1 MSLAHTYWPANR
13 SLHLPATTAL
23 SSDLLPSF
31 RVSRSSP
38 AGRRSLASATGH
50 SRRNGLALHRPRP
63 LGVRAAVTDRPSS
76 SSDTEDSYA
85 SDGGGGGNGRYAN
98 GGAAARNGSRMV
110 PIDVALERIRGAKE
124 EAAARSL
131 ARSVGGGGGGTS
143 GSLNGATVAGGS
155 GYADGAGGAS
165 YGNGSA
171 SAATGS
177 GGTKVI
183 PVTAAEAS
191 AASSMI
197 GPRLAQLGAGSGEGG
212 PRQLSSDESFR
223 WAREDYN
230 VVQRTV
236 DVWSA
241 VLTLR
246 ARLALVDA
254 KWTYLGGFSEGKQK
268 LRRRRLASWLRETI
282 LQLGPTF
289 IKLGQ
294 LFSTRSDLLPA
305 EFVEELS
312 KLQDRVPAF
321 SAEKARAAIERELGQ
336 PLEVLFAEFEGT
348 PIAAASLGQVHRAVL
363 HNGELVVVKVQRPG
377 LKQLFDIDLE
387 NMRLVCEYFQNSES
401 MGGPTRD
408 WVGIYEECCTVLY
421 QEIDYL
427 NEGRNA
433 DRFRA
438 DFRRYPWVLVPAVYW
453 DYATRKV
460 LTLSYMPGVKI
471 SDLKGLD
478 EAGVDRELVAQR
490 AIEGYLIQILK
501 SGFFHADPHPG
512 NLAVAPGNRLV
523 YYDFGMMGE
532 IPAFTKDRL
541 MTMFYAVYEKDAKK
555 VVASLIDLGALVP
568 TGDLNSVRRSVQF
581 FLNNL
586 TGPKLERDATIS
598 AIGED
603 LFAIAADQPFRF
615 PATFTFVL
623 RAFTTLEGVGAYLDP
638 KFSFP
643 KIAAPYAQELLDL
656 RDSSRSQSYVIQ
668 QIQKQAT
675 EVTDATVSM
684 PVRVQRMDDLLQQIE
699 NGDLKLR
706 VRVLEAER
714 AARRAGVLHVV
725 TLNAVAA
732 ASLLNMGVSLT
743 TAGIDGPATGCF
755 LLAGGFGMAV
765 MWGLKRVQRL
775 DKFEKLI

>member
-1 MSLAHTYWPANR
+1 MPSLEAPLSLLGSQQPSLAPLMSRGSH
-13 SLHLPATTAL
+13 L
-23 SSDLLPSF
+23 SSNFLAGFRLGGAGSLQLKRATFPSTT
-31 RVSRSSP
+31 RG
-38 AGRRSLASATGH
+38 ARRAA
-50 SRRNGLALHRPRP
+50 
-63 LGVRAAVTDRPSS
+63 VRAAVTDRVPSGGLDDAYNSDDGGYASGGAANGSYTRNGSTNRGVASS
-76 SSDTEDSYA
+76 SSSTSA
-85 SDGGGGGNGRYAN
+85 S
-98 GGAAARNGSRMV
+98 GGARTV

-124 EAAARSL
+124 EAAAR
-131 ARSVGGGGGGTS
+131 ARSASGTTSSVYYESDTNGSGASRGGTMEIVGG
-143 GSLNGATVAGGS
+143 SLS
-155 GYADGAGGAS
+155 GYPAVP
-165 YGNGSA
+165 
-171 SAATGS
+171 T
-177 GGTKVI
+177 V
-183 PVTAAEAS
+183 
-191 AASSMI
+191 
-197 GPRLAQLGAGSGEGG
+197 GPTLAQLGAAAGEGG
-212 PRQLSSDESFR
+212 VRQLPSDETFR
-223 WAREDYN
+223 WSREDYN
-230 VVQRTV
+230 VLQRTV

-254 KWTYLGGFSEGKQK
+254 KWSYLGGFTEDKQR
-268 LRRRRLASWLRETI
+268 LRRRRLAAWVRETI

-321 SAEKARAAIERELGQ
+321 SADKARAMIEAELGR
-336 PLEVLFAEFEGT
+336 PLGELFQEFEGT

-363 HNGELVVVKVQRPG
+363 HSGEVVVIKVQRPA

-387 NMRLVCEYFQNSES
+387 NMRLVCEYFQNSENL
-401 MGGPTRD
+401 GGPTRD

-433 DRFRA
+433 DRFRR
-438 DFRRYPWVLVPAVYW
+438 DFRRYPWVLVPEVYW
-453 DYATRKV
+453 DYSTRKV
-460 LTLSYMPGVKI
+460 LALSYLPGIKI
-471 SDLKGLD
+471 SDIQRLD
-478 EAGVDRELVAQR
+478 DAGVNRPLVAQR

-501 SGFFHADPHPG
+501 TGFFHADPHPG
-512 NLAVAPGNRLV
+512 NLAVVAGDRLV

-541 MTMFYAVYEKDAKK
+541 TSMFYAVYEKDAKK
-555 VVASLIDLGALVP
+555 VMQSLVDLGALVP
-568 TGDLNSVRRSVQF
+568 TGDLNSVRRSIQY

-586 TGPKLERDATIS
+586 TGPKFERDATIS

-603 LFAIAADQPFRF
+603 LFAIAVDQPFRF

-623 RAFTTLEGVGAYLDP
+623 RAFSTLEGVGAYLDP
-638 KFSFP
+638 NFSFAR
-643 KIAAPYAQELLDL
+643 IAAPYAQELLDL
-656 RDSSRSQSYVIQ
+656 RDAQRGQDYVVQ
-668 QIQKQAT
+668 QLTKQAS

-684 PVRVQRMDDLLQQIE
+684 PIRVQRMDDLLQQIE

-714 AARRAGVLHVV
+714 AARRAGIMQVA
-725 TLNAVAA
+725 TLNTVAA

-743 TAGIDGPATGCF
+743 TAAIDGPATACF
-755 LLAGGFGMAV
+755 CFAGVFGVGAL
-765 MWGLKRVQRL
+765 WGLKRIQRL
-775 DKFEKLI
+775 DKFEKMI